1 MRHDSECREE
11 VLADLHLALLRVVYL
26 EFRFSVE
33 VRQPGRYRWVAVRRN
48 IAAGLY
54 AVVTDDLD
62 ELLAV
67 LGPADFSYQPVPG
80 MQLARSAAEKS
91 GTRSE
96 GIVN

>member
-67 LGPADFSYQPVPG
+67 LGPADF
-80 MQLARSAAEKS
+80 
-91 GTRSE
+91 
-96 GIVN
+96 